1 MNKLSLALAGFVALA
16 ATPAMACQMM
26 QPAAAAGGAARQAAA
41 PGGMCGMPT
50 TTVAQPG
57 QQPPSGGGCSCCR
70 NMAMMA
76 PAPSSPSMPGTGG
89 MDHPRP
95 DTTPEQPRP

>member
-26 QPAAAAGGAARQAAA
+26 QPAAAAGGAAQQTAAA
-41 PGGMCGMPT
+41 GGMCGMPT
-50 TTVAQPG
+50 ATAAQPG
-57 QQPPSGGGCSCCR
+57 QQPPSGGCCSCCR

-76 PAPSSPSMPGTGG
+76 PAPSSLSTGG
-89 MDHPRP
+89 MDHPMP
-95 DTTPEQPRP
+95 DTTPKQPRP